1 MSVDNKDIS
10 DDGLLDDD
18 MLIIM
23 TKIIMMIKRD

>member
-18 MLIIM
+18 KLIIM
-23 TKIIMMIKRD
+23 TKIIMMIKRN